1 MKKIDELR
9 EIYGNALALIKNT
22 PEAWN
27 DALKNISQYYKLSFA
42 EGLLVAAQAK
52 SATTVATYDTW
63 RKFGRYVNRG
73 EHGIGVIT
81 SITDTTIKYLFDIS
95 QTSGRNIEEKWI
107 LNKLE
112 KKKFLSRYN
121 SKYEKVFTQPTE
133 AVNEIFQNALRF
145 HENNIDENLTEFCT
159 DSSAVMSKLV
169 ADSAMAL
176 IMYRCGAEKTD
187 YDFTPIMQL
196 TNRQITAV
204 GETSLKIARETLLEI
219 EHTLRRKNYE
229 TERNRL
235 GIPNGRGNGN
245 IYSENKIHKTLGD
258 EHRSEESDR
267 YVQGNELHFTGDSG
281 DERSERQNI
290 RGDSTESH
298 RNASAHKGN
307 AEEQRHEP
315 DRDRSSGRHSV
326 GSDNE
331 STADGIEESGSDS
344 QLQRAL
350 QMAASAAVNDSD
362 EYEKESGLSG
372 KTESPLFHGIKNA
385 ANDNGQ
391 LSLFD
396 DNIEI
401 SETGITNAEITQD
414 MIDYVLTSGSNER
427 HSIERIV
434 SQFEKNKGIES
445 NAEFMHREFGID
457 GKGFE
462 YQNGNR
468 TAVLSAWYDKDGIRI
483 AFGKTAHIHSATT
496 ITWEQAAERVGELL
510 TDGKFTAQD
519 TLDSAEPYTRK
530 KLAETLW
537 YLHQDVEV
545 DYFIPTDFFKGGFE
559 VSTVRI
565 AEALRDETT
574 VQKYIDGM
582 SALIEQYK
590 TTPDVLR
597 FHYHKLPEM
606 LEELKDL
613 QLERIKFKADP
624 SFAVNH
630 KYFISEDE
638 KDQLILSG
646 SNVAGGKFRINEFFR
661 KPHTEAEKENF
672 LKNEYGIGGTGRGD
686 YNTWHD
692 SKGLALSKGTAK
704 VTMKWSEVASRISRL
719 VAQNSYITQEDIDN
733 RIRNA
738 KWVVD
743 NADINDEKE
752 IEQANNILSE
762 YGITYASAVEVEETA
777 AEAAAEKYAEFLDE
791 EVMRGSGYIDGK
803 FRIFDYFRENKPNA
817 VEFAEFLR
825 SEYGN
830 GGHNGEG
837 NVSFVSYTDSGID
850 FSVSAKNGTE
860 HISFTWEQTAAAVM
874 KHIENHDYITADD
887 INDRILQSQY
897 IISYAEKNSSK
908 YKAASDFLLRYGILD
923 KNAEITKE
931 LFDFETVRNGETSTI
946 KFDVPIELWE
956 RFSLNGLV
964 RNNDSLD
971 EIVLEKDENECYFCI
986 PDKQGALWNKVN
998 VKDVLTP
1005 AEMDIVAGVTV
1016 TLTREERK
1024 ARRTLTDNVVL
1035 LAENQLASDEMDE
1048 LGEKLFDYDNAPKYT
1063 GLNNWIIGANLNA
1076 DELDELTARY
1086 HSGEDIN
1093 AELAKKIYGNM
1104 SQIEFFDYSSD
1115 NDIHS
1120 VEISTKKNDNGM
1132 TFRTKGG
1139 FEITHSWEKLG
1150 DALITAAKQEF
1161 DRHNNFKEKITITC
1175 DWSESPVFED
1185 GKTYSVAEFD
1195 KIMADADKERNRGW
1209 KSGLEKYGSADAWC
1223 EQDKESYYKYL
1234 GYDKTKFTVN
1244 LPDGKSFSE
1253 RQDIGDGY
1261 GGVLDYLSQFSHY
1274 AEFIPLLD
1282 NQRSIDIINEL
1293 KKKPITNEP
1302 GKIKMPTYE
1311 EITQPLDKDKP
1322 NETEQPSSYEVTAN
1336 PAAVAKP
1343 VIKEQN
1349 FRYTENVYAAGAKA
1363 KYRDNIAAIKKLYEI
1378 EKEKRP
1384 ATPEEQVILSKYVG
1398 WGGLSKAFDS
1408 SAEDWKKEY
1417 YELKSLLDDKT
1428 YNAAILS
1435 TRTAYYTDPDTIIKP
1450 IFSTLERFGFNGGK
1464 ILDPAMGTGNFFSV
1478 IPDSMA
1484 EKSQLTGV
1492 EIDELTGRIAK
1503 KLYPNADVKITA
1515 FERTSFDDESFDAVV
1530 GNVPFDNFTVYDKTY
1545 TDSYLL
1551 HDYFFIKSLDKL
1563 KAGGI
1568 AALITSSGTMDKI
1581 SNSVRID
1588 IAKRAELIGAVRLP
1602 ITAFKAIAGTEVTT
1616 DVIFLKKRDIVLS
1629 ENELLYN
1636 LPEWAHRPDNLYDE
1650 KHNYIE
1656 SINRYYLSNPDMILG
1671 TMQRR
1676 SGRFGDSGVCVPK
1689 ENQDLK
1695 SDLEAALMKL
1705 NAQFSAVHTE
1715 ASAED
1720 VEEADE
1726 EYSAERI
1733 EAPENA
1739 RNFCFYLRDN
1749 RIWYCENGYL
1759 EEYTAKNN
1767 TEAGRIKG
1775 LCEIAD
1781 KTQYIIDIQISDYA
1795 EEQLKAAQK
1804 ELTEMYDVFVKKYG
1818 CINSKA
1824 NLSAFHDD
1832 LRAPLVSSIEYE
1844 DEEEKDGQVQTVYK
1858 KADIFTK
1865 ATVVSDKLIETAKT
1879 SEEAL
1884 YISLNIKNKVDI
1896 EYMSHLCSK
1905 EPEAIIEELG
1915 DKIYLNPIN
1924 YDGKYDGWELA
1935 EEYLSGYVKDKLET
1949 ARIYA
1954 KETPELFAR
1963 NVSALEENQPEFIP
1977 INCISYGIG
1986 TIYIP
1991 SEMYRQFMYETFQT
2005 SSWNK
2010 VSDYSHRVAI
2020 DVKYNS
2026 ILNSWQIS
2034 GKNLE
2039 TTSVNVNKIYG
2050 TERMNAY
2057 EIMEASLNL
2066 KRVEVK
2072 DKQKVVNSNGDEVE
2086 RYVLNKNETLLA
2098 RERQAKIENEFH
2110 NWILSSSERI
2120 SAIENIY
2127 NSKFNVIKPRSYDG
2141 AYLKIPSINPNIKL
2155 RPHQKDV
2162 IARIVHSGSALMAHE
2177 VGAGKTAAMA
2187 AAGIY
2192 MRSIGIA
2199 KKPIYVVPKPI
2210 VSQWGR
2216 EFMRFFPT
2224 AKILVT
2230 SAEDFTKENRRRF
2243 LSKIATGDFD
2253 AIIMGQTQ
2261 FEKIPLSLERQER
2274 AYDEKIMRISNA
2286 IAEMEKDKSKSFSVK
2301 QLAATRKSIEK
2312 KLEKLRADFKKDDF
2326 ITFEKLGAD
2335 FLFVDEAHNYKNLA
2349 LFTKMNNVS
2358 GVNSSSDSQ
2367 RASDMEMKIRYMQ
2380 EINNGGGVVLA
2391 TGTPV
2396 SNTLSELYVMQ
2407 HYLQPQTLHRMGLDY
2422 FDNWASVFG
2431 KTTTALEVKPS
2442 GNGFRMK
2449 TRFSEFHNLPELTN
2463 TFMEVFDIRKTSELG
2478 LKLPEIVG
2486 GKPEIIV
2493 CEKSPDQELQVEEG
2507 MKRAEAIES
2516 GTVDR
2521 KEDNMLAVCTYMTKV
2536 ALDARII
2543 DPDAEDYEGS
2553 KVNRCISKIVEY
2565 DAEYPGT
2572 AQVVFC
2578 DTNVPQGENK
2588 FSVYNAIR
2596 DGLVKT
2602 GRYSKNEIA
2611 FIHEAATDIKRD
2623 ELFRKVN
2630 AASIRVI
2637 IGSTGK
2643 LGTGVNIQEKL
2654 IAAHH
2659 LDAPY
2664 RPADLEQRNGRL
2676 VRQGNTN
2683 EKVHIVY
2690 YSTRGTFDSY
2700 RWQLLEKKQFFI
2712 SQVMSGKPA
2721 SRSCQD
2727 IDDAT
2732 LTFSEMKAATTENPL
2747 IAEKLTVDNEVSR
2760 LTLLKNEFIANQ
2772 RQLTRNIE
2780 EKYPLEISETLAS
2793 IEKCKIDIETVSSN
2807 PVPADT
2813 VFITV
2818 NNKVYTEREAAGKAI
2833 MELFNSYSAN
2843 VAKNDFADSGVI
2855 GTYRGLNI
2863 VFSNPNAFAP
2873 KIVLKGQ
2880 LAYTTDY
2887 SYTTAGSVTKIM
2899 NLAKAP
2905 EQRKKNL
2912 EQILGDLYKQ
2922 LEASKQQL

>member
-1 MKKIDELR
+1 
-9 EIYGNALALIKNT
+9 
-22 PEAWN
+22 
-27 DALKNISQYYKLSFA
+27 
-42 EGLLVAAQAK
+42 
-52 SATTVATYDTW
+52 
-63 RKFGRYVNRG
+63 
-73 EHGIGVIT
+73 
-81 SITDTTIKYLFDIS
+81 
-95 QTSGRNIEEKWI
+95 
-107 LNKLE
+107 
-112 KKKFLSRYN
+112 
-121 SKYEKVFTQPTE
+121 
-133 AVNEIFQNALRF
+133 
-145 HENNIDENLTEFCT
+145 
-159 DSSAVMSKLV
+159 
-169 ADSAMAL
+169 
-176 IMYRCGAEKTD
+176 
-187 YDFTPIMQL
+187 
-196 TNRQITAV
+196 
-204 GETSLKIARETLLEI
+204 
-219 EHTLRRKNYE
+219 
-229 TERNRL
+229 
-235 GIPNGRGNGN
+235 
-245 IYSENKIHKTLGD
+245 
-258 EHRSEESDR
+258 
-267 YVQGNELHFTGDSG
+267 
-281 DERSERQNI
+281 
-290 RGDSTESH
+290 
-298 RNASAHKGN
+298 
-307 AEEQRHEP
+307 
-315 DRDRSSGRHSV
+315 
-326 GSDNE
+326 
-331 STADGIEESGSDS
+331 
-344 QLQRAL
+344 
-350 QMAASAAVNDSD
+350 
-362 EYEKESGLSG
+362 
-372 KTESPLFHGIKNA
+372 
-385 ANDNGQ
+385 
-391 LSLFD
+391 
-396 DNIEI
+396 
-401 SETGITNAEITQD
+401 
-414 MIDYVLTSGSNER
+414 
-427 HSIERIV
+427 
-434 SQFEKNKGIES
+434 
-445 NAEFMHREFGID
+445 
-457 GKGFE
+457 
-462 YQNGNR
+462 
-468 TAVLSAWYDKDGIRI
+468 
-483 AFGKTAHIHSATT
+483 
-496 ITWEQAAERVGELL
+496 
-510 TDGKFTAQD
+510 
-519 TLDSAEPYTRK
+519 
-530 KLAETLW
+530 
-537 YLHQDVEV
+537 
-545 DYFIPTDFFKGGFE
+545 
-559 VSTVRI
+559 
-565 AEALRDETT
+565 
-574 VQKYIDGM
+574 
-582 SALIEQYK
+582 
-590 TTPDVLR
+590 
-597 FHYHKLPEM
+597 
-606 LEELKDL
+606 
-613 QLERIKFKADP
+613 
-624 SFAVNH
+624 
-630 KYFISEDE
+630 
-638 KDQLILSG
+638 
-646 SNVAGGKFRINEFFR
+646 
-661 KPHTEAEKENF
+661 
-672 LKNEYGIGGTGRGD
+672 
-686 YNTWHD
+686 
-692 SKGLALSKGTAK
+692 
-704 VTMKWSEVASRISRL
+704 
-719 VAQNSYITQEDIDN
+719 
-733 RIRNA
+733 
-738 KWVVD
+738 
-743 NADINDEKE
+743 
-752 IEQANNILSE
+752 
-762 YGITYASAVEVEETA
+762 
-777 AEAAAEKYAEFLDE
+777 
-791 EVMRGSGYIDGK
+791 
-803 FRIFDYFRENKPNA
+803 
-817 VEFAEFLR
+817 
-825 SEYGN
+825 
-830 GGHNGEG
+830 
-837 NVSFVSYTDSGID
+837 
-850 FSVSAKNGTE
+850 
-860 HISFTWEQTAAAVM
+860 
-874 KHIENHDYITADD
+874 
-887 INDRILQSQY
+887 
-897 IISYAEKNSSK
+897 
-908 YKAASDFLLRYGILD
+908 
-923 KNAEITKE
+923 
-931 LFDFETVRNGETSTI
+931 
-946 KFDVPIELWE
+946 
-956 RFSLNGLV
+956 
-964 RNNDSLD
+964 
-971 EIVLEKDENECYFCI
+971 
-986 PDKQGALWNKVN
+986 
-998 VKDVLTP
+998 
-1005 AEMDIVAGVTV
+1005 
-1016 TLTREERK
+1016 
-1024 ARRTLTDNVVL
+1024 
-1035 LAENQLASDEMDE
+1035 
-1048 LGEKLFDYDNAPKYT
+1048 
-1063 GLNNWIIGANLNA
+1063 
-1076 DELDELTARY
+1076 
-1086 HSGEDIN
+1086 
-1093 AELAKKIYGNM
+1093 
-1104 SQIEFFDYSSD
+1104 
-1115 NDIHS
+1115 
-1120 VEISTKKNDNGM
+1120 
-1132 TFRTKGG
+1132 
-1139 FEITHSWEKLG
+1139 
-1150 DALITAAKQEF
+1150 
-1161 DRHNNFKEKITITC
+1161 
-1175 DWSESPVFED
+1175 
-1185 GKTYSVAEFD
+1185 
-1195 KIMADADKERNRGW
+1195 
-1209 KSGLEKYGSADAWC
+1209 
-1223 EQDKESYYKYL
+1223 
-1234 GYDKTKFTVN
+1234 
-1244 LPDGKSFSE
+1244 
-1253 RQDIGDGY
+1253 
-1261 GGVLDYLSQFSHY
+1261 
-1274 AEFIPLLD
+1274 
-1282 NQRSIDIINEL
+1282 
-1293 KKKPITNEP
+1293 
-1302 GKIKMPTYE
+1302 
-1311 EITQPLDKDKP
+1311 
-1322 NETEQPSSYEVTAN
+1322 
-1336 PAAVAKP
+1336 
-1343 VIKEQN
+1343 
-1349 FRYTENVYAAGAKA
+1349 
-1363 KYRDNIAAIKKLYEI
+1363 
-1378 EKEKRP
+1378 
-1384 ATPEEQVILSKYVG
+1384 
-1398 WGGLSKAFDS
+1398 
-1408 SAEDWKKEY
+1408 
-1417 YELKSLLDDKT
+1417 
-1428 YNAAILS
+1428 
-1435 TRTAYYTDPDTIIKP
+1435 
-1450 IFSTLERFGFNGGK
+1450 
-1464 ILDPAMGTGNFFSV
+1464 MGTGNFFSV
-1478 IPDSMA
+1478 LPDSMA
-1484 EKSQLTGV
+1484 DNSQLTGV

-1545 TDSYLL
+1545 TDSYLI

-1650 KHNYIE
+1650 NHNYIE

-1695 SDLEAALMKL
+1695 SDLETALMRL
-1705 NAQFSAVHTE
+1705 NAQFSAAHTE

-1726 EYSAERI
+1726 EYGSERI

-1739 RNFCFYLRDN
+1739 RNFCFYLNDN

-1767 TEAGRIKG
+1767 TEVGRIKG

-1844 DEEEKDGQVQTVYK
+1844 DEEEKDGQIQTVYK

-1896 EYMSHLCSK
+1896 EYMSHLCGK
-1905 EPEAIIEELG
+1905 EPDTVIEELG

-1924 YDGKYDGWELA
+1924 YDGKYGGWELA

-1949 ARIYA
+1949 AKIYA
-1954 KETPELFAR
+1954 NENPELFTR
-1963 NVSALEENQPEFIP
+1963 NVTALENNQPEFIP

-1991 SEMYRQFMYETFQT
+1991 AEMYRQFMYETFQT

-2010 VSDYSHRVAI
+2010 VNDYSNRITI
-2020 DVKYNS
+2020 DVNYSS

-2039 TTSVNVNKIYG
+2039 PTSVNVNKIYG
-2050 TERMNAY
+2050 TKRINAY

-2072 DKQKVVNSNGDEVE
+2072 DKQISLNAKGEEVE

-2098 RERQAKIENEFH
+2098 RERQTKLENEFH
-2110 NWILSSSERI
+2110 NWILSNNERI
-2120 SAIENIY
+2120 ATVENIY
-2127 NSKFNVIKPRSYDG
+2127 NSKFNVIKPRNYDG
-2141 AYLKIPSINPNIKL
+2141 SYLRIPAINPNIKL

-2162 IARIVHSGSALMAHE
+2162 IARIVHSGTALMAHE

-2187 AAGIY
+2187 AAGMY

-2230 SAEDFTKENRRRF
+2230 SAEDFSKENRRKF

-2261 FEKIPLSLERQER
+2261 FEKIPLSLERQEW

-2286 IAEMEKDKSKSFSVK
+2286 IAEMEKEKDKNFSVK

-2326 ITFEKLGAD
+2326 ITFEKIGAD
-2335 FLFVDEAHNYKNLA
+2335 FIFVDEAHNYKNLA

-2358 GVNSSSDSQ
+2358 GINSSSDSQ

-2516 GTVDR
+2516 GAVDR

-2543 DPDAEDYEGS
+2543 DPEAEDYEGS

-2727 IDDAT
+2727 IDEAT

-2760 LTLLKNEFIANQ
+2760 LTLLENEFVANR
-2772 RQLTRNIE
+2772 RQLTKNVE
-2780 EKYPLEISETLAS
+2780 EKYPLEIAETKAL
-2793 IEKCKIDIETVSSN
+2793 IEKCEADIKTIKNN

-2813 VFITV
+2813 ISITI
-2818 NNKVYTEREAAGKAI
+2818 NNTFYNEREEAGKEI
-2833 MELFNSYSAN
+2833 VELFNRYSAN
-2843 VAKNDFADSGVI
+2843 AAMNDFADSGVI
-2855 GTYRGLNI
+2855 GTYRGMNI
-2863 VFSNPNAFAP
+2863 VFSNPNAFTP

-2880 LAYTTDY
+2880 LAYTTGY

-2922 LEASKQQL
+2922 LEASKQQLKQKFEYENELSEMLEKQSRLNNLLEFGSSEQEEIIDEATL